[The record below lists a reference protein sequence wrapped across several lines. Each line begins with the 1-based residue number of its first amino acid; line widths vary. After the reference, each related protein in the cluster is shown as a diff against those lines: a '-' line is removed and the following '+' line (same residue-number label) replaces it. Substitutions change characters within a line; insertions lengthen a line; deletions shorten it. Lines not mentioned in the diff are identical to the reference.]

1 MTRTNGHSV
10 ADHDRT
16 LASIVAEIKDEVKDF
31 ARTRLEML
39 KAELQESRATVKH
52 VIPAAAVAMVL
63 LATAYMLF
71 TLAIVGLVAVAF
83 WTNPYR
89 WFFAFLMVAVLW
101 AVAGALTAWMAVR
114 RLRTH
119 GLFPRKTVEVLKA
132 DKVWL
137 QNEARSTL

>member
-1 MTRTNGHSV
+1 MIRSKGHSV
-10 ADHDRT
+10 VDQDRN
-16 LASIVAEIKDEVKDF
+16 LGSIVAEIRDEVKDF
-31 ARTRLEML
+31 AGTRLEML
-39 KAELQESRATVKH
+39 KAELHEGLTTIQR
-52 VIPAAAVAMVL
+52 VIPAAAVAIVL
-63 LATAYMLF
+63 LSTAYVLF

-83 WTNPYR
+83 WTNPYC

-114 RLRTH
+114 RLKAH

-137 QNEARSTL
+137 QNEARSA